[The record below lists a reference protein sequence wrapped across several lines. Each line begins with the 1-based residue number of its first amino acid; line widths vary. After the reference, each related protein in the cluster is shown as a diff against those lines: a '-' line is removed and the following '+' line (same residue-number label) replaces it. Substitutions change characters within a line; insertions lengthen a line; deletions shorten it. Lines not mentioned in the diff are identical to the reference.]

1 MLPSEFCFAGL
12 VLMVLMHVV
21 TEVAAL
27 LVGSAE
33 PNRELL
39 LYKCWLTGR
48 ALLPGFNFPLVE

>member
-1 MLPSEFCFAGL
+1 
-12 VLMVLMHVV
+12 MVLMRVV